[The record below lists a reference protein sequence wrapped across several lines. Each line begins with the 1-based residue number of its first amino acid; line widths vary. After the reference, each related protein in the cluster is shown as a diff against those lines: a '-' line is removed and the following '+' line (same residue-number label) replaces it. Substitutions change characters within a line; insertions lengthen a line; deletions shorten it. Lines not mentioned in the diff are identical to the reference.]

1 MTMDRWIEILQT
13 ISLLFISLALIFI
26 QAKLLRMGRM
36 LEGIFIDTV
45 VNLSMQD
52 DVQNQNVF
60 AESRGDMDMTQG
72 TDSENSPSI
81 TGSPLKKAT
90 GATL

>member
-1 MTMDRWIEILQT
+1 
-13 ISLLFISLALIFI
+13 
-26 QAKLLRMGRM
+26 MGRM

-45 VNLSMQD
+45 VSLSMQD

-72 TDSENSPSI
+72 MDSENSPSL

>member
-72 TDSENSPSI
+72 TDSENSPSLI
-81 TGSPLKKAT
+81 GSPLKKAT